1 MHHLPNTADL
11 PNTVTTKA
19 VSSMIITPQNYFADD
34 ISRRTMHRVRVSYDE
49 KSNVTDVKMFGTKQP
64 TCAFDMKNV
73 TPKLDS
79 FVGELQ
85 IPKFPFNPSGSLQT
99 NPGG

>member
-19 VSSMIITPQNYFADD
+19 VSSMMISPQNYFSGD
-34 ISRRTMHRVRVSYDE
+34 ISRRTMHQVRVSFDD
-49 KSNVTDVKMFGTKQP
+49 KSNVTAVNMFGTKQP
-64 TCAFDMKNV
+64 TCAFDMAKAA
-73 TPKLDS
+73 PKLDT